1 MDAAQIVD
9 VVGDFVTLKK
19 RGANHIACCPFH
31 NEKTPSFSV
40 SASKGIYKCF
50 GCGKSGTAVGFVM
63 EHENMTYTEALKYL
77 AKKYNIE
84 VVEKEESAEE
94 IARKQR
100 SESLYLV
107 SEYAGKFFQESMQ
120 TPEGQAIAYQ
130 YFRSRGLEDD
140 TIRKYG
146 LGWSPVNR
154 KAFSEAARAA
164 GYKEEFLIETGVCI
178 KYDDGRLVD
187 RFHDSVMFPI
197 HSVSGRI
204 IAFGGRTLKTDKS
217 VAKYVNSPETEI
229 YVKSRSLYGIYFAK
243 NEISRQDKCIL
254 VEGYLDV
261 LSMHQL
267 GIKNVVASS
276 GTSLTVEQIRLIRKF
291 TENVT
296 IIYDGDGAGIKAALR
311 GIGLVLKEG
320 LNVKIVLLPDGMDPD
335 DFARRHT
342 LEQVQD
348 YIAQNEQD
356 FIGFKTDLLL
366 GEAGG
371 DPLKKANLINDVA
384 DTIALIPDAVIRAVY
399 VQTCADKFEIDE
411 QILIDRVNKS
421 RDEMLIADRK
431 QAEREA
437 ARAAQ
442 NSAPRYNRPSPP
454 VQQQY
459 PSDMAPVSEGYAPMP
474 DDFVPMSEDWSSM
487 PGDYIPIADEYG
499 SMPGDYMPSVGDG
512 PVYDAPV
519 AVESVQPQPQ
529 HLNGIVI
536 NDPFLEPC
544 ERDLLKFILEHG
556 CTPLAFDRD
565 SKYYVEGEQLN
576 VAEFIDG
583 ILAEDEEG
591 FANASYHKV
600 YEEYFAMYD
609 EGLEQEQIQTRLLN
623 SQDSQIAAV
632 ARELLIEK
640 YQITV
645 ENYEKS
651 MTATT
656 TRLVQFVPKTLMTY
670 QCRKVE
676 KILKKLTAELASVT
690 DETVMMDILTKIS
703 DYTKARARLNN
714 ELGRVN

>member
-1 MDAAQIVD
+1 MIPQETVNRILDAAQIVD

-63 EHENMTYTEALKYL
+63 EHENMTYTEALRYL
-77 AKKYNIE
+77 AKKYHIE

-94 IARKQR
+94 IAKRQR
-100 SESLYLV
+100 SESLFLV
-107 SEYAGKFFQESMQ
+107 SEYAGKFFQESLK

-130 YFRSRGLEDD
+130 YFRSRGLEDE
-140 TIRKYG
+140 TIAKYG

-154 KAFSEAARAA
+154 RALSEAARAA
-164 GYKEEFLIETGVCI
+164 GYKEEFLVETGVSI

-187 RFHDSVMFPI
+187 RFYDRVIFPI
-197 HSVSGRI
+197 HSVNGRI

-276 GTSLTVEQIRLIRKF
+276 GTSLTVEQIRMIRRF
-291 TENVT
+291 TSNVT

-342 LEQVQD
+342 LDQVQD

-399 VQTCADKFEIDE
+399 VKTCADKFEIDE

-431 QAEREA
+431 QAERE
-437 ARAAQ
+437 
-442 NSAPRYNRPSPP
+442 
-454 VQQQY
+454 
-459 PSDMAPVSEGYAPMP
+459 
-474 DDFVPMSEDWSSM
+474 
-487 PGDYIPIADEYG
+487 
-499 SMPGDYMPSVGDG
+499 DYMPLDGGDYG
-512 PVYDAPV
+512 YDVPVQMEPLQS
-519 AVESVQPQPQ
+519 EPQNQ
-529 HLNGIVI
+529 NGIVI
-536 NDPFLEPC
+536 NDPLLEPC
-544 ERDLLKFILEHG
+544 ERDLLKFILENG

-565 SKYYVEGEQLN
+565 SKYYVEGDQLN

-591 FANASYHKV
+591 FANTSYHKV

-623 SQDSQIAAV
+623 SQDSQVAAV
-632 ARELLIEK
+632 AKELLIEK

-656 TRLVQFVPKTLMTY
+656 TRLIQFVPKTLMTY
-670 QCRKVE
+670 QCRKME
-676 KILKKLTAELASVT
+676 KILKKLTADLAHVT
-690 DETVMMDILTKIS
+690 DEAEMMEILTKIS
-703 DYTKARARLNN
+703 EYNKARARLNN
-714 ELGRVN
+714 ELGRV

>member
-1 MDAAQIVD
+1 MIPQETVNRILDAAQIVD

-63 EHENMTYTEALKYL
+63 EHENMSYTEALKYL

-84 VVEKEESAEE
+84 VVEKEETAEE
-94 IARKQR
+94 IAKRQR

-107 SEYAGKFFQESMQ
+107 SEYAGKFFQESMR
-120 TPEGQAIAYQ
+120 TPDGQAIAYQ
-130 YFRSRGLEDD
+130 YFKSRGLEDE

-146 LGWSPVNR
+146 LGWSPVTR
-154 KAFSEAARAA
+154 KALSEAARAA
-164 GYKEEFLIETGVCI
+164 GYKEEFLVETGLSI

-187 RFHDSVMFPI
+187 RFYDRVMFPI

-204 IAFGGRTLKTDKS
+204 IAFGGRTLRTDKS

-243 NEISRQDKCIL
+243 NEIARQDKCIL

-267 GIKNVVASS
+267 GITNVVASS

-291 TENVT
+291 TNNVT

-348 YIAQNEQD
+348 YIFQNEQD

-399 VQTCADKFEIDE
+399 VKSCADKFGIDE
-411 QILIDRVNKS
+411 QILTDRVTRS
-421 RDEMLIADRK
+421 RNEMILADRK

-437 ARAAQ
+437 ARARQ
-442 NSAPRYNRPSPP
+442 GSAAGYVRREQYPVSQATSESVPP
-454 VQQQY
+454 VQ
-459 PSDMAPVSEGYAPMP
+459 DDGYMPPMP
-474 DDFVPMSEDWSSM
+474 DD
-487 PGDYIPIADEYG
+487 YIPGPE
-499 SMPGDYMPSVGDG
+499 GDYMPMDQEEADYAPSAG
-512 PVYDAPV
+512 PQ
-519 AVESVQPQPQ
+519 VQQS
-529 HLNGIVI
+529 GILV
-536 NDPFLEPC
+536 NDPYLEPC
-544 ERDLLKFILEHG
+544 ERDLLKFILEDG
-556 CTPLAFDRD
+556 CTPLEFDRD
-565 SKYYVEGEQLN
+565 SKFYVEGEVLN

-583 ILAEDEEG
+583 ILAEDEVG
-591 FANASYHKV
+591 FENLSYRKV
-600 YEEYFAMYD
+600 YDEYFAMYD
-609 EGLEQEQIQTRLLN
+609 EGLTQEQIQTRLLN
-623 SQDSQIAAV
+623 SMDEQVSAV

-645 ENYEKS
+645 KNYEQS
-651 MTATT
+651 LTATA

-670 QCRKVE
+670 QCKRVE
-676 KILKKLTAELASVT
+676 QLLKKLTAELSSAT
-690 DETVMMDILTKIS
+690 DETVQLDLLMKIS
-703 DYTKARARLNN
+703 EYSKARTRLNN
-714 ELGRVN
+714 ELGRV